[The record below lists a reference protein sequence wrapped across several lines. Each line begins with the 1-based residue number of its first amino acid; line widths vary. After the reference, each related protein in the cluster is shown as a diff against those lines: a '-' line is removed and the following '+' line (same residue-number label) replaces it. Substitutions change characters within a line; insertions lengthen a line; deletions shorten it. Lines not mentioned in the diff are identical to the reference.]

1 LKPTEACCTIA
12 RKELADGLRSRW
24 IWTVS
29 ALLASSVLVIAFFG
43 TAPAGV
49 TGVAKNGA
57 VIASLMNLTVYLV
70 PLLALVLGCGA
81 IIDEKRRG
89 TLDLIL
95 VYPLSAAD
103 YFLGTFLGYALAL
116 SVAIVS
122 GFALSGLAL
131 RLWSDLDLGPYLLL
145 VTLALTLGVAFLAVS
160 FLVSLL
166 SRDRGRAIVSSVF
179 VWICAVLVF
188 DLLLLGLLVLS
199 AGAVPSALV
208 TVLLLLNPTDV
219 FRILCFQWI
228 EGAVSPLG
236 LTAVMPFVPPTALL
250 AMALGLWMAVPLW
263 LSYAIFRRRIAD
275 DSLI

>member
-1 LKPTEACCTIA
+1 LKPTEACWTIA

-24 IWTVS
+24 IWTVA
-29 ALLASSVLVIAFFG
+29 ALLATSVLVIVFFG

-95 VYPLSAAD
+95 AYPLSPAD
-103 YFLGTFLGYALAL
+103 YFLGTFLGYTLAL
-116 SVAIVS
+116 SIAIVC
-122 GFALSGLAL
+122 GLAPSGLVL
-131 RLWSDLDLGPYLLL
+131 RFWSEMDLRPYLQL
-145 VTLALTLGVAFLAVS
+145 TSLALMLGVAFLALS

-166 SRDRGRAIVSSVF
+166 ARDRGRAVVSSVF

-199 AGAVPSALV
+199 EGTIPNTVV
-208 TVLLLLNPTDV
+208 TALLLLNPTDV

-228 EGAVSPLG
+228 EGAASPLG
-236 LTAVMPFVPPTALL
+236 LAAVMPFVPPTALL
-250 AMALGLWMAVPLW
+250 AMALVLWMAVPLGV
-263 LSYAIFRRRIAD
+263 SYAIFRRRIAN